1 MTKRRSVVC
10 YGTTILLVMVAILP
24 MHGAPKGKIV
34 TDAESKSSASVLKVK
49 PGNYTPGGKLT
60 RREFVEKTF
69 GVKFGEEIA
78 KYAKPGDGFDPD
90 MGGVLPKRLS
100 APVCGRKDALLFA
113 SNGKLESIQLVA
125 DGPAKRG
132 AGIKA
137 SKARMTKFSQ
147 GVGKWLGIKTF
158 ETHDE
163 VTRESPEGKA
173 WHLARVFE
181 DDSLNVAAEADC
193 IEQGKAA
200 MGYGCT
206 LMITA
211 KVASAPS
218 KAPAKAQP
226 SEDREAAE
234 AKAVEAQ
241 MKKIIIPNVSFKPPC
256 TIIDAMEFFRAASKD
271 YDDPKLPPEQ
281 RGCNFAIKTA
291 NDGKVPVVPMF
302 AASNISLWD
311 ALKQVCASCDYKFAI
326 YGKIVCIMPK
336 AMKFD

>member
-1 MTKRRSVVC
+1 MTKRLAIIGYGAVV
-10 YGTTILLVMVAILP
+10 LLAVAGALP
-24 MHGAPKGKIV
+24 ALGAPKSKIV
-34 TDAESKSSASVLKVK
+34 TDAESKSSASVLKIK

-90 MGGVLPKRLS
+90 MGVLSKRLS

-158 ETHDE
+158 EDRDE

-181 DDSLNVAAEADC
+181 DDSLEVAAEADC

-206 LMITA
+206 LTIIA
-211 KVASAPS
+211 KEANAPS
-218 KAPAKAQP
+218 KAPAKEQP
-226 SEDREAAE
+226 SEDREAAA

-241 MKKIIIPNVSFKPPC
+241 MKKIIIPNVAFRPPC
-256 TIIDAMEFFRAASKD
+256 TIVDAIEFFRAASKD
-271 YDDPKLPPEQ
+271 YDDPKLPLEQ
-281 RGCNFAIKTA
+281 RGCNFAI
-291 NDGKVPVVPMF
+291 
-302 AASNISLWD
+302 
-311 ALKQVCASCDYKFAI
+311 
-326 YGKIVCIMPK
+326 
-336 AMKFD
+336 